1 MTLRVYAVR
10 LSLEPWRKEGS
21 AGRKEGGQR
30 RNLSG
35 VLMHAVPTKTRFN
48 PRVTEGGPQR
58 ESFVAFKAQVSFT
71 DPSFSVWSLLMIL
84 PLPTTADFFLSPAGH
99 YSARC

>member
-1 MTLRVYAVR
+1 MTLRVHAAAG
-10 LSLEPWRKEGS
+10 LSLEPWQKEES

-48 PRVTEGGPQR
+48 PRITEGGATARVLSSLQGPSLIYRPQ
-58 ESFVAFKAQVSFT
+58 FLCVV
-71 DPSFSVWSLLMIL
+71 L
-84 PLPTTADFFLSPAGH
+84 PLPTTGDFFLSPAGH